1 MDWYLAVML
10 FAASSTVTPGPN
22 NIMIMSSGL
31 NFGIR
36 RSMPHLM
43 GILVGFPLM
52 FVAVG
57 LGLVSV
63 FIAMPQLHSFI
74 QIAGVIYLLYF
85 AWLVATADNIDID
98 SSGKK
103 TIGFIQAA
111 VFQWLNPK
119 AWVMATGAFA
129 AFISADADP
138 FVQVLYITAIFAFV
152 GLPMVFVWLLCG
164 SFLSRH
170 LKQPKSRQY
179 FNRTMAMLLVI
190 SILPIIWGLVAS

>member
-85 AWLVATADNIDID
+85 AWLVATADNVDID

-103 TIGFIQAA
+103 PSALYRRRFFSGLIPRRGLWRLAPLPPL
-111 VFQWLNPK
+111 FQPMLTPLCRCC
-119 AWVMATGAFA
+119 
-129 AFISADADP
+129 ISL
-138 FVQVLYITAIFAFV
+138 LY
-152 GLPMVFVWLLCG
+152 LPLWAY
-164 SFLSRH
+164 
-170 LKQPKSRQY
+170 P
-179 FNRTMAMLLVI
+179 
-190 SILPIIWGLVAS
+190 